1 MSKMEIRK
9 HDVQELRIEHQDD
22 TVTLHGYV
30 TKYNERSQFMGFYEQ
45 VDKRAFDNTLKNDN
59 NVFAL
64 YNHDWNKI
72 LGSTRNGT
80 LKLETD
86 DIGLKFTLQPKANT
100 SFLNDA
106 RELVDSGEL
115 RGMSFGFIVKEDD
128 WESRDGHDIR
138 TLKDVDLREVTLTAI
153 PAYESSEVALRSYQ
167 DYIGKN
173 EEQRKQQTARIKT
186 LLNIGGM

>member
-9 HDVQELRIEHQDD
+9 HEVQELRIEQQDD

>member
-45 VDKRAFDNTLKNDN
+45 VDKKAFDNTLKNDN

>member
-9 HDVQELRIEHQDD
+9 HDVQELRIEQQDD

>member
-9 HDVQELRIEHQDD
+9 HDVQELRIEQQDD

-45 VDKRAFDNTLKNDN
+45 VDKKAFDNTLKNDN

>member
-9 HDVQELRIEHQDD
+9 HEVQELRIEQQDD

-45 VDKRAFDNTLKNDN
+45 VDKKAFDNTLKNDN

-128 WESRDGHDIR
+128 WESRDGYDIR

>member
-9 HDVQELRIEHQDD
+9 HEVQELRIEQQDD

-45 VDKRAFDNTLKNDN
+45 VDKKAFDNTLKNDN

>member
-9 HDVQELRIEHQDD
+9 HEVQELRIEHQDD

-45 VDKRAFDNTLKNDN
+45 VDKKAFDNTLKNDN

-128 WESRDGHDIR
+128 WESRDGQDIR

>member
-9 HDVQELRIEHQDD
+9 HEVQELRIEHQDD

>member
-9 HDVQELRIEHQDD
+9 HEVQELRIEQQDD

-45 VDKRAFDNTLKNDN
+45 VDKKAFDNTLKNDN

-86 DIGLKFTLQPKANT
+86 DIGLKLTLQPKANT

>member
-9 HDVQELRIEHQDD
+9 HEVQELRIEQQDD

-45 VDKRAFDNTLKNDN
+45 VDKKAFDNTLKNDN

-128 WESRDGHDIR
+128 WESRDGQDIR